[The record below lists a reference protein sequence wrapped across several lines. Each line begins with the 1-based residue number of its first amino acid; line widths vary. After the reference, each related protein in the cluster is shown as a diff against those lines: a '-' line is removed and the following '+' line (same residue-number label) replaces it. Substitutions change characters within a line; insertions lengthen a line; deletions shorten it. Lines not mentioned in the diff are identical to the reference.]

1 MALLLIKLPQALA
14 GLVWLLSLVAVV
26 RDVGTHARQAGSQWK
41 PILEILLPPTCLV
54 ALILIYPFNTVLPLY
69 LLTLVGV
76 IMAGV
81 QWWPGSDRRALVKA
95 LSLHKAEERREWLD
109 SLVEKAYEGV
119 YLVDPETMSYIDVNP
134 SGALAL
140 HYQAE
145 QMRGMSLQV
154 IHPKDMQLMSDRI
167 RNIAREGGRETFT
180 VHASRRD
187 GRQIFVEIT
196 LSRVMRDQHSLVL
209 AVGRDLTR
217 WVRSQ
222 HQIEQLNRLL
232 TISSLANRAINREKD
247 EQALF
252 QRICEIA
259 VEQGGFVMAWIGW
272 VDGEQV
278 TPLASSS
285 IMSKE
290 LRLQPIDVAE
300 QRRLETPLYRA
311 IDSQYVTWENEITA
325 DAGMGNLDG
334 FHESDG
340 THSLAVVPVI
350 SKATV
355 VAVLVLCSPQT
366 DIFNPT
372 LTELLRNLAEDLGRA
387 IEMHASERERQ
398 AAEQRVQL
406 LSSAVEQ
413 SADAVCMLDVEG
425 VIRYINPRFTELTGY
440 DESELVGYSPRNLCF
455 DEGEAAKFDKVFSD
469 LQQGRKWRG
478 ELSKRKKNGEQFWC
492 MDTISP
498 IRDGHGQ
505 VIQYVSTSED
515 YTALKQAQEKIQ
527 ELAFYDPLTGLPN
540 RRLLQER
547 LRGVIRGPRS
557 RQTPVAVLLLDMDR
571 FKMLND
577 SKGHHYGDQLLKV
590 IARRLQDLVAPEDTA
605 ARLGGDEFA
614 VVLTSIEHSHDA
626 AFTAERILLAMH
638 ESVVLD
644 DVTIPTS
651 VSIGIAL
658 YPYDGSDVNELL
670 RKADIAMYH
679 AKSQGRNNFQY
690 FTSDI
695 NQAALEHLA
704 MEHRLKKA
712 VAEGLLEPFYQPIW
726 DVHGRILGME
736 ALARWREKDGS
747 LISPATFIPIA
758 EETGMIEALG
768 ELILRRAL
776 RDMARFCLGERH
788 PELFVSVNLSA
799 EQFRHPE
806 RLLAMLR
813 RSLRESGL
821 APQRLELEITESML
835 VQDVEH
841 AIQTMDQIRRLG
853 IRLVI
858 DDFGTGYSSLNY
870 LGRFPV
876 DKLKIDKSFIDD
888 VQGPRG
894 LMIASAIIA
903 LGSRLGMHVVA
914 EGVELAEQRDRLHA
928 QGCEQFQGFLVG
940 RPMPAEEMDLVL
952 NQTRDRQPDAVK
964 S

>member
-1 MALLLIKLPQALA
+1 MALLLSKLPQTLA
-14 GLVWLLSLVAVV
+14 GLVWLWTLVAVV
-26 RDVGTHARQAGSQWK
+26 RDVGTHGRQAGLQWK
-41 PILEILLPPTCLV
+41 LILEILLPPTCLV
-54 ALILIYPFNTVLPLY
+54 ALALLYPSDTVAPLY
-69 LLTLVGV
+69 WLALLGMVMLW
-76 IMAGV
+76 I
-81 QWWPGSDRRALVKA
+81 QWWPGTDRRALAKA
-95 LSLHKAEERREWLD
+95 LTLDSAEERRAWLD

-119 YLVDPETMSYIDVNP
+119 YLVDPQTMSYLDVNP
-134 SGALAL
+134 SGAAAL
-140 HYQAE
+140 RYDAE

-154 IHPKDMQLMSDRI
+154 IHPREMQLMTDRI
-167 RNIAREGGRETFT
+167 RHIAGEGGRETFT

-187 GRQIFVEIT
+187 GRRIFVEVT
-196 LSRVMRDQHSLVL
+196 LSRVMRDQDNLVL

-217 WVRSQ
+217 WMRSQ
-222 HQIEQLNRLL
+222 RQIEQLNRLL

-247 EQALF
+247 ERALF

-259 VEQGGFVMAWIGW
+259 VEKGGFVMAWIGW
-272 VDGEQV
+272 VDPEQIM
-278 TPLASSS
+278 PMAWSSTLEG
-285 IMSKE
+285 K
-290 LRLQPIDVAE
+290 LQLEPISVAD
-300 QRRLETPLYRA
+300 QRRLKTPLFRA
-311 IDSQYVTWENEITA
+311 IESQYVTWENEITA
-325 DAGMGNLDG
+325 DAGMGQLDAL
-334 FHESDG
+334 HRSQN

-355 VAVLVLCSPQT
+355 VAVLVLCSPQSE
-366 DIFNPT
+366 IFDPT

-387 IEMHASERERQ
+387 IEMHASERERR
-398 AAEQRVQL
+398 AAEQRVHL

-413 SADAVCMLDVEG
+413 SADAVCMLG
-425 VIRYINPRFTELTGY
+425 VDGFIRYVNPRFTDLTGY
-440 DESELVGYSPRNLCF
+440 AEGELVGNSPRSLCF
-455 DEGEAAKFDKVFSD
+455 DQAEADKFDKVFAD

-498 IRDGHGQ
+498 IRDSQGQ

-547 LRGVIRGPRS
+547 LRSIIRDPRA
-557 RQTPVAVLLLDMDR
+557 REAPVAVLLLDMDR

-590 IARRLQDLVAPEDTA
+590 IARRLQDLVAPGDTA

-614 VVLTSIEHSHDA
+614 VVLTNIDQSHDA
-626 AFTAERILLAMH
+626 AFTAERILLAMR
-638 ESVVLD
+638 ESVVLE
-644 DVTIPTS
+644 DVTIPSS

-658 YPYDGSDVNELL
+658 YPHDGSDVNELL

-712 VAEGLLEPFYQPIW
+712 VDDGLLEPFYQSIW
-726 DVHGRILGME
+726 DVEGKVLGME
-736 ALARWREKDGS
+736 ALARWREQDGT
-747 LISPATFIPIA
+747 LISPAVFIPIA
-758 EETGMIEALG
+758 EESGMIEALG
-768 ELILRRAL
+768 ELVLRRAL
-776 RDMARFCLGERH
+776 SDMAHFCRQGRH
-788 PELFVSVNLSA
+788 PEMFVSVNLSA
-799 EQFRHPE
+799 EQFRRPE
-806 RLLAMLR
+806 RLLAVLE
-813 RSLRESGL
+813 RSLQESGL
-821 APQRLELEITESML
+821 EPRRLELEITESML
-835 VQDVEH
+835 VQDVER
-841 AIQTMDQIRRLG
+841 AIQTMEQIRQLG

-888 VQGPRG
+888 VHGPRG

-914 EGVELAEQRDRLHA
+914 EGVELAEQRDTLHA
-928 QGCEQFQGFLVG
+928 HGCEQFQGFLLG
-940 RPMPAEEMDLVL
+940 RPMPAQEMDRVL
-952 NQTRDRQPDAVK
+952 NQAPGSK